1 MADRIDVSPGR
12 RGSIN
17 VHIPANMVNP
27 AADAQLRR
35 APDTFTQPV
44 AAVLATTELA
54 DIQASVER
62 LRLQRAQVERI
73 KWESQKK
80 DSYIV
85 QLRGENA
92 RLMEDLV
99 RQQVRCRGE
108 GQPGT
113 RQGSGLW
120 MAHTI
125 QCGDDDV
132 IMRG

>member
-35 APDTFTQPV
+35 SPDTFTQPV

-99 RQQVRCRGE
+99 RQQVRCLGRAIGHE
-108 GQPGT
+108 TGALAVDGT
-113 RQGSGLW
+113 
-120 MAHTI
+120 H
-125 QCGDDDV
+125 CG
-132 IMRG
+132 G